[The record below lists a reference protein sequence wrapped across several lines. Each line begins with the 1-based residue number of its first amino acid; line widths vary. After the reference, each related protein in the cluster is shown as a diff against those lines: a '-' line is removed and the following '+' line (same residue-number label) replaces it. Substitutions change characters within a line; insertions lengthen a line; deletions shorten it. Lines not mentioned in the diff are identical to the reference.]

1 MTQRDIFEGRVHG
14 VVVQA
19 SMLYSSPTTGN
30 ITVTVAFNTLGGEG
44 EAARAHDRK
53 DENERMRA

>member
-30 ITVTVAFNTLGGEG
+30 ITVTVPFNTTGGE
-44 EAARAHDRK
+44 R
-53 DENERMRA
+53 